1 MTSTR
6 TRLSRLA
13 VSMALIGGSLG
24 LTTMVG
30 AAPAQADTNCS
41 YSSHSH
47 YHFPYAHS
55 DYYHNHGQTVTNYRE
70 WVVHNHGDVLFKYCP

>member
-6 TRLSRLA
+6 TRPVSRLA

-24 LTTMVG
+24 LTMVG
-30 AAPAQADTNCS
+30 APPAQADIHCS
-41 YSSHSH
+41 YASHSH

-55 DYYHNHGQTVTNYRE
+55 DYYHNHGQTITSYRE
-70 WVVHNHGDVLFKYCP
+70 WHVHNHGDVLFKYCP